1 MKFHEISRKEA
12 RISWNYAVSVSSFQ
26 ALHLL
31 ELLEPSDQLY
41 MYTWLTG
48 NEPKARPDSVILI
61 DSAWFIRGKVRG
73 HD

>member
-1 MKFHEISRKEA
+1 MKLR
-12 RISWNYAVSVSSFQ
+12 RSVSSFQ

-48 NEPKARPDSVILI
+48 SEPKARPDSVILI
-61 DSAWFIRGKVRG
+61 DSA
-73 HD
+73 

>member
-1 MKFHEISRKEA
+1 MKLR
-12 RISWNYAVSVSSFQ
+12 RSVSSFQ
-26 ALHLL
+26 AFHLL

-61 DSAWFIRGKVRG
+61 DSA
-73 HD
+73 